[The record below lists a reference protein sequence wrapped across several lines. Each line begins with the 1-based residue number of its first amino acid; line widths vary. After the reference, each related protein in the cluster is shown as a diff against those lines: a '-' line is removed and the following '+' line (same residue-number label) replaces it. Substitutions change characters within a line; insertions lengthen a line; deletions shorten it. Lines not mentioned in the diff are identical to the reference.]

1 MLWNV
6 FPALQKASDS
16 GHGLWFAQIKLIYN
30 TLCREMETFLSRALR
45 QCANNNMR
53 HFYRVPTFDLMIIQ
67 GKWSHLSNIC
77 LIWVFRYEIVDIHDI
92 DSS

>member
-1 MLWNV
+1 MYVMADIWESAFAAKKLYRIWNV

-45 QCANNNMR
+45 Q
-53 HFYRVPTFDLMIIQ
+53 
-67 GKWSHLSNIC
+67 
-77 LIWVFRYEIVDIHDI
+77 
-92 DSS
+92 